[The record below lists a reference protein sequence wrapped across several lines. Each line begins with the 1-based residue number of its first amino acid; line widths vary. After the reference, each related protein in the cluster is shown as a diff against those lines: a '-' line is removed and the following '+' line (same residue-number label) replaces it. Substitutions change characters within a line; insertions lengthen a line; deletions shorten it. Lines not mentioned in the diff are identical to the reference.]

1 MDRNQVTVFTNQNYS
16 HIKVI
21 INKINAK
28 DKAHIKIVQQ
38 KQ

>member
-1 MDRNQVTVFTNQNYS
+1 MDRNQVMGFTSQNYS

-21 INKINAK
+21 INKINVK

-38 KQ
+38 K